1 MKQISLAL
9 FLCFCFH
16 TRGFTLTSELFS
28 SCVQANSYCRT
39 HRSDAPPLHRQYLQA
54 ADDDEDTD
62 ASASDDVAI
71 SVIIDTNLSE
81 SNTQKLF
88 AWIKCAFD
96 YDESDKNDVYEY
108 YYNNIELAIAAA
120 FGSNLPENSLP
131 SKLMQMAMKKEG
143 LLDDV
148 IDEFGEKFTTET
160 IAINIRSQIS
170 SIQKNFDTL
179 YERTTSEAINLHD
192 RCPKMCL
199 GEVYMIAVPEYDDK
213 EIKKTLTLANKITD
227 SNAAFFDSANNFL
240 PLAIASSILPTRLKA
255 ASGKPSTS
263 PFIIILKPRIVSS
276 IGTKTPFKPV
286 NCSATW
292 KG

>member
-1 MKQISLAL
+1 MTRRRIAVVVGDNINIAHSTSTMKQISLAL

-16 TRGFTLTSELFS
+16 THGFTLTSELFS

-39 HRSDAPPLHRQYLQA
+39 HRSDAPPPHRQYLAAA

-96 YDESDKNDVYEY
+96 YDESDKNDVYAY
-108 YYNNIELAIAAA
+108 YYTNIELAIAAA

-143 LLDDV
+143 LLDDNKSGSSV
-148 IDEFGEKFTTET
+148 NIEWAETLIGEPIGRRDRESASLGAMGAAQWTGQWLTRPHCECAT
-160 IAINIRSQIS
+160 IS
-170 SIQKNFDTL
+170 
-179 YERTTSEAINLHD
+179 
-192 RCPKMCL
+192 L
-199 GEVYMIAVPEYDDK
+199 GCIECFY
-213 EIKKTLTLANKITD
+213 
-227 SNAAFFDSANNFL
+227 
-240 PLAIASSILPTRLKA
+240 
-255 ASGKPSTS
+255 
-263 PFIIILKPRIVSS
+263 
-276 IGTKTPFKPV
+276 
-286 NCSATW
+286 
-292 KG
+292 